1 MKIQNREYTTGQDRN
16 EPNIVTAHLYK
27 GTFDNVGNP
36 MCAWGWNRESGF
48 GYSIFRNQ
56 PFVKICKICS
66 RRAENKLLP
75 VKPRK
80 RKTKWL

>member
-16 EPNIVTAHLYK
+16 EINPRAHLYK

-36 MCAWGWNRESGF
+36 MCGWGWNRGGT

-56 PFVKICKICS
+56 PLVDICKICL
-66 RRAENKLLP
+66 RRAEKKLNP
-75 VKPRK
+75 VKPK
-80 RKTKWL
+80 ERKTKWL